1 MTAQSRGHDARRP
14 RQQITDSAKRTS
26 RSALPGNDRL
36 IFGVNQ
42 LDDDY
47 AAPTDCSAD
56 DLIAIAAFQ
65 VGRQDRGSVRIS
77 RRVAGRLAERPAY

>member
-1 MTAQSRGHDARRP
+1 MSTQSGGHGARPP

-47 AAPTDCSAD
+47 AAPTGFSAGY
-56 DLIAIAAFQ
+56 LIAIAAFQ
-65 VGRQDRGSVRIS
+65 VGRQDRGSVSIS
-77 RRVAGRLAERPAY
+77 RRVGGRLAERPAY